1 LSAVALLAKPKTVK
15 KLSAT
20 TSTTATGAKMT
31 IRPAIS
37 ESDDDAQIHEENI
50 QRIQGEHNCSR
61 IEAEARYERLCEAS
75 ENFH

>member
-1 LSAVALLAKPKTVK
+1 
-15 KLSAT
+15 
-20 TSTTATGAKMT
+20 MT